1 MPTLISLLGQG
12 GTLDEVLLRLNQLE
26 LDWNWG
32 RTTLTLDRSYAGGSY
47 AASLLLRLS
56 TPKSFLN

>member
-26 LDWNWG
+26 LD
-32 RTTLTLDRSYAGGSY
+32 RLKLVIILREKLQ
-47 AASLLLRLS
+47 LLPS
-56 TPKSFLN
+56 IPMP